1 MEVGPWDVMLG
12 QGQSLMMA
20 LEPVGKG
27 WQVPCEDTGILQSL
41 NLESGFSLDTKSVD
55 ALNLGFPTSRA

>member
-1 MEVGPWDVMLG
+1 
-12 QGQSLMMA
+12 MMA